1 MVGSGI
7 ERKRGKKE
15 EKKEIGTSA
24 KPYIFLPHVPPRNG
38 GDAVQA
44 GV

>member
-1 MVGSGI
+1 MIVSGI

-24 KPYIFLPHVPPRNG
+24 KP
-38 GDAVQA
+38 
-44 GV
+44 